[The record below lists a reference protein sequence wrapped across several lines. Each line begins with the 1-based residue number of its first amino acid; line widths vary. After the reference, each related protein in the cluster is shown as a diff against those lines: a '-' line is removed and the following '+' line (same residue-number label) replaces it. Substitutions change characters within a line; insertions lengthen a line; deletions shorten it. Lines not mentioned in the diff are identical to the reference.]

1 MHDQRDEETLDEST
15 VDPDPIRQFA
25 GWYQAGMA
33 LDTVDPDAMT
43 LATCTAH
50 GVPSARMVLLKG
62 FDRRGFVF
70 YTNLESRKGLE
81 LAENPRAA
89 LVLYWN
95 TLRRQIRIE
104 GTVER
109 VSDGEADDYFTSRP
123 RGSQIASRASRQS
136 SVLANRGEL
145 EASVERE
152 AAASNGREIPRPAFW
167 GGNRVR
173 PSIIEFWQGRRD
185 RLHDR
190 IRYRLAD
197 DGRWLI
203 ERLSP

>member
-1 MHDQRDEETLDEST
+1 
-15 VDPDPIRQFA
+15 
-25 GWYQAGMA
+25 MA

-43 LATCTAH
+43 LATCTAE

-62 FDRRGFVF
+62 FDQQGFVF

-145 EASVERE
+145 ETSVERE
-152 AAASNGREIPRPAFW
+152 AVAYDGREIPRPTFW
-167 GGNRVR
+167 GGYRVR

-190 IRYRLAD
+190 IRYSRAG